1 MTKSRI
7 KLWPTVKHVP
17 MSVTPTRPVSLS
29 LTKPP
34 STVVTSK
41 KPAEVSLEEKQI
53 SSILEN
59 AELPILLVWENKTM
73 NARQVSNKSMSQK
86 IIQSFER
93 ITYTV

>member
-1 MTKSRI
+1 MIALNLYHFRFSLVTKSHI
-7 KLWPTVKHVP
+7 KQWLTEKHVP

-34 STVVTSK
+34 STAVTSK
-41 KPAEVSLEEKQI
+41 KLAEESLEEKQI

-73 NARQVSNKSMSQK
+73 NALQVS
-86 IIQSFER
+86 
-93 ITYTV
+93 